1 MYEFWIWLRTGS
13 NPADINRFW
22 SLARIELPSP
32 FWSATWKIKLKKELK
47 VNYNLNRSQ
56 YWELCNFALEFIF
69 KHQLFKHLEELLKLD
84 LISDYKHMLLF
95 LKDIFMDIKVNIVEE
110 RIKTLTIEG
119 EQMALLGLKLL
130 LDKRSV
136 FLCFIF

>member
-1 MYEFWIWLRTGS
+1 
-13 NPADINRFW
+13 
-22 SLARIELPSP
+22 
-32 FWSATWKIKLKKELK
+32 
-47 VNYNLNRSQ
+47 
-56 YWELCNFALEFIF
+56 
-69 KHQLFKHLEELLKLD
+69 
-84 LISDYKHMLLF
+84 MLLF

-136 FLCFIF
+136 LLFFIF